1 MHVQRLSRLLV
12 LIGCVV
18 LSGCAAGGNSTP
30 AGKWDTD
37 MGVQQL
43 FVSGAVFPNHTYYY
57 LGSIGAPDSIIA
69 IDNRFTLRSRVW
81 AQIEMTEQLLNEWL
95 QWYRTEQYGA
105 GCEYRGGVILT
116 PDGERAGVW
125 YSQNIVNIIRMP
137 EPGVLEVYQ
146 PRTPS
151 GATCGRDRDSALPG
165 GLF

>member
-1 MHVQRLSRLLV
+1 MHGQHLSRLLV
-12 LIGCVV
+12 LIGCAV
-18 LSGCAAGGNSTP
+18 LSACAAGVDTP

-43 FVSGAVFPNHTYYY
+43 FVSGAVLPDHTYYY
-57 LGSIGAPDSIIA
+57 IGSIGAPDSIIA

-81 AQIEMTEQLLNEWL
+81 AQIEMTEQLLNGWL

-116 PDGERAGVW
+116 PDGQRAGVW

-137 EPGVLEVYQ
+137 EPGVIEVYQ
-146 PRTPS
+146 PRSLS
-151 GATCGRDRDSALPG
+151 GTTCGRDRDSSFPG